1 LRANLPEEPGELG
14 GWRPVGY
21 RRDALD
27 EIGELPQGIDLD
39 LEAYLVRALAR
50 AGMLVGRVPV
60 VLRDGAARTSELGV
74 RAGFERGRT
83 WAEIDL
89 ALAGPRP
96 VRMGERLRR
105 IANSA
110 VTPQAPSE
118 TVLAAGA
125 GYLSRLARAST
136 GEGWTIAG
144 WRERTIAFISR
155 DADGEPICELAN
167 CQLAAGVFLL
177 TALPGADT
185 TWDTAPVHDLRDRL
199 ELAIGTPVD
208 EVIRA
213 SVPRAEW
220 NARTEFET
228 TTRSLVARAV
238 VLRLLGSTVE
248 VMAPVEDV
256 ATIPGLL
263 GLRRS
268 NALRDRLRDITW
280 A

>member
-1 LRANLPEEPGELG
+1 LG

-27 EIGELPQGIDLD
+27 EIGELPEGIDFD

-50 AGMLVGRVPV
+50 AGVLVGRVPV
-60 VLRDGAARTSELGV
+60 VLRDSAARAGELGV
-74 RAGFERGRT
+74 RAGLERGRT

-96 VRMGERLRR
+96 VPLGERLRR
-105 IANSA
+105 IVNGA
-110 VTPQAPSE
+110 VTPQAPTE

-155 DADGEPICELAN
+155 NADGEPICELAN
-167 CQLAAGVFLL
+167 CQLTAGVFLL
-177 TALPGADT
+177 TALPGVDT
-185 TWDTAPVHDLRDRL
+185 TWNTAPVHDLRDRL
-199 ELAIGTPVD
+199 ELAIGAPVD
-208 EVIRA
+208 DVVRA

-220 NARTEFET
+220 NARTGFEST
-228 TTRSLVARAV
+228 MRPLVTRAV
-238 VLRLLGSTVE
+238 VLRMLGSMVE
-248 VMAPVEDV
+248 VMTPVED
-256 ATIPGLL
+256 ATAVPTLL